1 MRSEGVGLM
10 VLLALAVLALPGRAR
25 ACDPFFP
32 SPHMID
38 PAAVGVDTTPP
49 QLDQPQVT
57 GLHRIDNDAG
67 PGCGG
72 KCGWDHGATLINVAT
87 DDMTT
92 VDRIG
97 YRLTPVAGSE
107 PRSNTWHGQ
116 AIDGTLGGMLMLFW
130 DSDDDFDF
138 TLQVIAIDAAGNESA
153 PQTVRLHGD
162 SGGCSVSRGRANG
175 LETLVAVALALA
187 ALSFRVSRQRGKG
200 VWMTSVHQPSPSCDG
215 S

>member
-1 MRSEGVGLM
+1 M
-10 VLLALAVLALPGRAR
+10 VLPALVVLALPGPAR

-32 SPHMID
+32 GAHTID

-49 QLDQPQVT
+49 QLPQPQVT
-57 GLHRIDNDAG
+57 GLHRVDNDAG

-72 KCGWDHGATLINVAT
+72 KCGWDHTATLTNLAT

-116 AIDGTLGGMLMLFW
+116 AIVGTLGGMLMLFW

-153 PQTVRLHGD
+153 PQTVRLHDD
-162 SGGCSVSRGRANG
+162 SGGCSVSRRRARG
-175 LETLVAVALALA
+175 ACPLVIVALALA
-187 ALSFRVSRQRGKG
+187 GATARRRQRVSNRRD
-200 VWMTSVHQPSPSCDG
+200 H
-215 S
+215 